1 MVIDVALGALYIAA
15 GSRLAAA
22 MARPQTR
29 KWLDRTVGTIFI
41 LIALGILVELFR
53 A

>member
-1 MVIDVALGALYIAA
+1 MWHAALYIGA
-15 GSRLAAA
+15 GSRLSSA

-29 KWLDRTVGTIFI
+29 KWLDRAVGAIFI
-41 LIALGILVELFR
+41 AIALGILAGMLLG